1 MMKMGKEEYKDLLDR
16 FFAGETSSA
25 ENELLY
31 SVIGEDM
38 DGDFEEYSLDR
49 WTGNDYV
56 MPESRKRTMKADIFR
71 RISAAEVGHGRRK
84 TWRTLAAGFAV
95 AASVA
100 VAAVAGY
107 HAHDLL
113 KPVQEFEVVAERGH
127 KSVVTLPDGTVVWLN
142 SDSRLTYTSD
152 YNSKVRDIFLDG
164 EAYFDV
170 AKNPDLPFIVDAGEV
185 RVKALGTKFNVRA
198 YRDEMVIRTTLVDG
212 KVLASSEHDN
222 VILAPCQEAVYT
234 KPTGRLVA
242 TDAPNIDHLVPWRAD
257 EIYLDDMSLDE
268 IARMLERM
276 YNVEILFAD
285 KDMAKYSY
293 TGLIRN
299 SSLKNV
305 LELIAGTSPVGYRMN
320 GNTIKFYMNE

>member
-1 MMKMGKEEYKDLLDR
+1 MDNKEYKDLLDR
-16 FFAGETSSA
+16 FFAGETTSR
-25 ENELLY
+25 ENEMLH
-31 SVIGEDM
+31 SVTGESVD
-38 DGDFEEYSLDR
+38 DLFEEYSREKWD
-49 WTGNDYV
+49 GNSYE
-56 MPESRKRTMKADIFR
+56 MPEAKKEMMKADIFR
-71 RISAAEVGHGRRK
+71 RINTAEDYKRRDRRRAWKTVAASM
-84 TWRTLAAGFAV
+84 AV
-95 AASVA
+95 AASLA
-100 VAAVAGY
+100 AAVIAGY
-107 HAHDLL
+107 RANDLL
-113 KPVQEFEVVAERGH
+113 RPVQEFEVIAERGH
-127 KSVVTLPDGTVVWLN
+127 KSMVTLPDGTKVWLN

-152 YNSKVRDIFLDG
+152 YNSKVRDIILDG

-170 AKNPDLPFIVDAGEV
+170 AKNPDLPFVVDAGQMK
-185 RVKALGTKFNVRA
+185 VKALGTKFNVRA

-242 TDAPNIDHLVPWRAD
+242 ADAPNIDHLVPWRAD

-285 KDMAKYSY
+285 NDMTKYSY